1 MSIGPFAVGHDGWVR
16 GARAMPSPNF
26 EARPDGAAPSLIVI
40 HNISLPPGEFG
51 GAAIADLFLNRL
63 DCDAHPYYDAHLR
76 GLRVSSHFVIRRDG
90 ELEQFV
96 SCDERAWH
104 AGVSNFFGRERCN
117 DFSIGVELEG
127 ADDQPF
133 EAAQYATLA
142 ALVAAL
148 NARYPIEAL
157 AGHSDIAPGRKTDPG
172 PHFDWSRLQR
182 DTALADRY
190 FPYQHA

>member
-1 MSIGPFAVGHDGWVR
+1 MNAGPFAVGYDGWVL
-16 GARAMPSPNF
+16 GARALPSPNF
-26 EARPDGAAPSLIVI
+26 EARPDGAIPSLIVI

-51 GAAIADLFLNRL
+51 GGAIADLFLNRL
-63 DCDAHPYYDAHLR
+63 DCDAHPYFDAHLR

-96 SCDERAWH
+96 SCKERAWH

-117 DFSIGVELEG
+117 DFSIGIELEG

-133 EAAQYATLA
+133 EPAQYATLA
-142 ALVAAL
+142 ALIAAL
-148 NARYPIEAL
+148 RAHYPIEAL

-172 PHFDWSRLQR
+172 QHFDWARLQR
-182 DTALADRY
+182 ETALADRY
-190 FPYQHA
+190 FPYQRA